1 MSLRLLSLATVAAL
15 LAAAPAVRAQTTISL
30 GLRAGG
36 NLATRAGDDPAYTLN
51 NGTNSG
57 TATIVTST
65 QQSYSRQAI
74 IAPQFGAVL
83 DVRFGKLALQP
94 AVLFSQKGAEQ
105 TLDATT
111 TTTYS
116 FGGNVFSRSTFT
128 EKLHSTSRANY
139 LEIPVNMVYTTGG
152 DHGFQVFAGP
162 YVAFGLGGRTEIENQ
177 GTATSNNGG
186 SGGSSISTN
195 NYYSYG
201 NTFFL
206 YRDTYPGGPVTGTSG
221 TTTPASYDANSGTVV
236 ARRFDAGLN
245 AGIGYRFQALQ
256 VQLGY
261 GLGLVNQQTGK
272 APAFSTEPTAYY
284 QRVAQLTATYF
295 FSAAKTPATSAR

>member
-1 MSLRLLSLATVAAL
+1 MNLRFLSLSTVAAL
-15 LAAAPAVRAQTTISL
+15 LAAAPAARAQTTISL
-30 GLRAGG
+30 GLRAGA
-36 NLATRAGDDPAYTLN
+36 NLATRAGDDPAYTAY
-51 NGTNSG
+51 NGSTSG
-57 TATIVTST
+57 TATTVANT
-65 QQSYSRQAI
+65 QQSYNRQAI

-83 DVRFGKLALQP
+83 DVRFGNLALQP
-94 AVLFSQKGAEQ
+94 AVLFSQKGVEQ
-105 TLDATT
+105 TLEATT

-116 FGGNVFSRSTFT
+116 FGSTIYNRSTLT

-139 LEIPVNMVYTTGG
+139 LEIPVNLVYTTGG

-177 GTATSNNGG
+177 GNTTSTNGG
-186 SGGSSISTN
+186 SSSSSTN

-206 YRDTYPGGPVTGTSG
+206 YRDTYPGPSATGTS
-221 TTTPASYDANSGTVV
+221 TSTTPASYDANSGAIV

-245 AGIGYRFQALQ
+245 AGIGYRFRAMQ

-261 GLGLVNQQTGK
+261 GLGLLNQQTGK
-272 APAFSTEPTAYY
+272 APAFSTEPTAYR
-284 QRVAQLTATYF
+284 QRVAQLTAT
-295 FSAAKTPATSAR
+295 

>member
-1 MSLRLLSLATVAAL
+1 MNLRLLPLATVAAL
-15 LAAAPAVRAQTTISL
+15 LAAAPAARAQTTISL
-30 GLRAGG
+30 GLRAGA
-36 NLATRAGDDPAYTLN
+36 NLATRAGDDPAYMYN
-51 NGTNSG
+51 NGSVSG
-57 TATIVTST
+57 TATIVAST
-65 QQSYSRQAI
+65 QQSYNRQAI

-94 AVLFSQKGAEQ
+94 AVLFSQKGVEQ

-116 FGGNVFSRSTFT
+116 FSNTVYSRSTLT

-139 LEIPVNMVYTTGG
+139 LEIPVNLVYTTGG

-162 YVAFGLGGRTEIENQ
+162 YVAFGMGGRTELENQ
-177 GTATSNNGG
+177 GTTTSTNG
-186 SGGSSISTN
+186 SGSNSTSTN
-195 NYYSYG
+195 NYYSYA

-206 YRDTYPGGPVTGTSG
+206 YRDTYPGAPATGTNG
-221 TTTPASYDANSGTVV
+221 TTYPASYDANSGTVV

-272 APAFSTEPTAYY
+272 APAFSTEPTAYR

-295 FSAAKTPATSAR
+295 FSPAKAPATGAL

>member
-1 MSLRLLSLATVAAL
+1 MTFRFLSLTTVAAL
-15 LAAAPAVRAQTTISL
+15 LATAPAARAQTTFSL
-30 GLRAGG
+30 GLRAGA
-36 NLATRAGDDPAYTLN
+36 NLANRAGDDPTYLANT
-51 NGTNSG
+51 GSNSG
-57 TATIVTST
+57 TATIVVNT
-65 QQSYSRQAI
+65 QQSYNRQAI

-83 DVRFGKLALQP
+83 DVNFGKLALQP
-94 AVLFSQKGAEQ
+94 AVLFSQKGVEQ

-116 FGGNVFSRSTFT
+116 FGSNVFNRSTFT

-139 LEIPVNMVYTTGG
+139 LEIPVNLVYTTGG

-177 GTATSNNGG
+177 GNTTSTNG
-186 SGGSSISTN
+186 SGGSSSTN

-201 NTFFL
+201 NTFFI
-206 YRDTYPGGPVTGTSG
+206 YRDTYPGGPVTNSGTGTSG
-221 TTTPASYDANSGTVV
+221 TTNPAPYDANSGAIV

-245 AGIGYRFQALQ
+245 AGIGYRFRAVQ

-272 APAFSTEPTAYY
+272 APAFSTEPTAYC

-295 FSAAKTPATSAR
+295 FKAGSAL